1 MSLQLRSGLACSLK
15 VVGVFILLVIP
26 QYSVSFATNSE
37 EELTENQKIIHVLN
51 RLGFGP
57 RLGDIERVKAMG
69 IEAYI
74 EEQLHPASIP
84 DPLADDML
92 ADFTSLEMGLEE
104 ILAANLPVPMGRRSR
119 ATIFERKRLSEEAE
133 REAAAVTDESGAARF
148 RRMDAEAAVKKETGD
163 EIRVARI
170 IRAVYSERQLHE
182 IMVDFWMNHFNVD
195 FGGEDPFA
203 AHFEQSV
210 IRPGSIGS
218 FENLLMAVA
227 KHPSMLAYLDNWISS
242 APAEVIEQ
250 RLASLKPTLD
260 ATEYLQLLERMPFLQ
275 QLNGLNEN
283 YARALM
289 ELHTV
294 GVDGG
299 YTQED
304 VIEVAKVLTGWT
316 VAPWEITNGREEEG
330 LFVFDP
336 LLHVEGD
343 KTVLGQTIESGG
355 IEEGEQ
361 VIRMLA
367 HHPSTARYISTK
379 LVRRFVADD
388 PPAEVVEAASRTF
401 EETGGDIREVL
412 RTIFASPQFLSEVY
426 YQVKIKKPLELVV
439 SALRVVGAEIDL
451 SLAWRLIID
460 EEQSPSIIAQM
471 GEKVYNYDAPEGN
484 PDVAL
489 AWLDT
494 DAVLNRL
501 IFAQELASNLIPGI
515 RVDLHAAQLL
525 LEQLDL
531 PQPTPEQIEQAR
543 SMLEGARSGQDPSMM
558 GDEAMMAMGGGAV
571 RGGEDQLTD
580 PQAVIVGTMLGSPPF
595 QKR

>member
-1 MSLQLRSGLACSLK
+1 MK
-15 VVGVFILLVIP
+15 VVGVFILLVISP
-26 QYSVSFATNSE
+26 YSVSFATNSE

-84 DPLADDML
+84 DPLTDDML

-104 ILAANLPVPMGRRSR
+104 ILQANLPVPMGRRRR
-119 ATIFERKRLSEEAE
+119 AMIFERKRLSEETE
-133 REAAAVTDESGAARF
+133 REAAAVADESGSVRF
-148 RRMDAEAAVKKETGD
+148 RRMAAEAAVKKGTPG

-170 IRAVYSERQLHE
+170 IRAVHSERQLYE
-182 IMVDFWMNHFNVD
+182 IMVDFWMNHFSVD
-195 FGGEDPFA
+195 FGGDNPFA

-210 IRPGSIGS
+210 IRPRALSS
-218 FENLLMAVA
+218 FEDLLMAVA

-260 ATEYLQLLERMPFLQ
+260 ATEYLQLLERMPLLQ
-275 QLNGLNEN
+275 QLKGLNEN
-283 YARALM
+283 YARELM
-289 ELHTV
+289 ELHTI

-316 VAPWEITNGREEEG
+316 VAAWKITNGREEEG
-330 LFVFDP
+330 VFVFDP

-361 VIRMLA
+361 LVRMLA

-412 RTIFASPQFLSEVY
+412 RTIFASPQFLSEDY
-426 YQVKIKKPLELVV
+426 YQVKI
-439 SALRVVGAEIDL
+439 
-451 SLAWRLIID
+451 
-460 EEQSPSIIAQM
+460 
-471 GEKVYNYDAPEGN
+471 
-484 PDVAL
+484 
-489 AWLDT
+489 
-494 DAVLNRL
+494 
-501 IFAQELASNLIPGI
+501 
-515 RVDLHAAQLL
+515 
-525 LEQLDL
+525 
-531 PQPTPEQIEQAR
+531 
-543 SMLEGARSGQDPSMM
+543 
-558 GDEAMMAMGGGAV
+558 
-571 RGGEDQLTD
+571 
-580 PQAVIVGTMLGSPPF
+580 
-595 QKR
+595 

>member
-439 SALRVVGAEIDL
+439 SALRVVNAEVDR
-451 SLAWRLIID
+451 SVGGWGTGRRIIRR
-460 EEQSPSIIAQM
+460 M
-471 GEKVYNYDAPEGN
+471 GEDIYNHPAPDGN
-484 PDVAL
+484 PDVAGAWINTNALLERLLFANDL
-489 AWLDT
+489 ANNKLLGVKVDLDT
-494 DAVLNRL
+494 A
-501 IFAQELASNLIPGI
+501 EK
-515 RVDLHAAQLL
+515 LL
-525 LEQLDL
+525 TQLDL
-531 PQPTPEQIEQAR
+531 PRPTSEQIEQFR
-543 SMLEGARSGQDPSMM
+543 LLVRQVGSEQGQEMM
-558 GDEAMMAMGGGAV
+558 GQEAMMAPS
-571 RGGEDQLTD
+571 GEAAAGDEEEFDSRALVV
-580 PQAVIVGTMLGSPPF
+580 ATMLGSPQF